1 MAIKTK
7 EELLNAIQTR
17 FGDDASDEVIAF
29 IEDID
34 DTISDYES
42 KISDTTDW
50 KSKYETNDAEWRKK
64 YRDRFFSTEADDG
77 DDDEDIDMFPKQKL
91 KYEDLFSKG
100 D

>member
-17 FGDDASDEVIAF
+17 FGDDASDEAIAF

-77 DDDEDIDMFPKQKL
+77 DDDDDIDMFPQQKL